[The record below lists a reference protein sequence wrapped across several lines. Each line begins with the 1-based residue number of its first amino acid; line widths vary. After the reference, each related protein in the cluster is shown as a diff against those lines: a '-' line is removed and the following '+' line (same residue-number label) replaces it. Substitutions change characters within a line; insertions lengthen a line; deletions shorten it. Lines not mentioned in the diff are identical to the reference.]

1 MAGNILPTERVGDN
15 ETSIMTTKRKPT
27 PNKRLARPPPLPP
40 SEGIQPEPD
49 TLAGL
54 CEKLVAVSD
63 RQSRIRTA
71 ENIRRVMQEGIREG
85 IAEAANAKS
94 ALPLAPVGGFG
105 FATAGMYTLAPGVSR
120 GDVQDQLNARLS
132 QLRAL
137 LQLTCGGRAES
148 FSSLNEDLQ
157 DGYHWAC
164 ASMAWECEDLA
175 KLL

>member
-1 MAGNILPTERVGDN
+1 
-15 ETSIMTTKRKPT
+15 MTTKRKPS
-27 PNKRLARPPPLPP
+27 PNKRLARPPPVPP
-40 SEGIQPEPD
+40 SEGIHPEPGD
-49 TLAGL
+49 TLAVL

-63 RQSRIRTA
+63 RESRLRTA
-71 ENIRRVMQEGIREG
+71 ENIRRVMQNSIREG
-85 IAEAANAKS
+85 IAEAANAKP
-94 ALPLAPVGGFG
+94 ALPLAPDGGFG

-132 QLRAL
+132 QLHAL